1 MMVRFLSLRR
11 SDQPYLGELDFH
23 SWPVTPCSAASHSTS
38 SSHASADGPSAAE
51 TSLGVGCAALPT
63 NAFGVSMVFLSGVQD
78 AGGTGIRGSLHC
90 LRTCVRSLPMR
101 PFGPATKGSE
111 RAFQL
116 RSASGASPAF
126 GLG

>member
-11 SDQPYLGELDFH
+11 SDQPYLGELDFD
-23 SWPVTPCSAASHSTS
+23 SWPVTPCSAASHSSS

-63 NAFGVSMVFLSGVQD
+63 NAFGVSMVFLSGGSGRRGNRDSGEPSLLVDVCAELAD
-78 AGGTGIRGSLHC
+78 APVWTSN
-90 LRTCVRSLPMR
+90 
-101 PFGPATKGSE
+101 E
-111 RAFQL
+111 RKREGVPVAVGV
-116 RSASGASPAF
+116 GASPAF